1 MPLHLPCNACEKGY
15 AEIRRGGG
23 IKIFDRSH
31 LRGLNTRMIGS
42 LSSGRTIAAVTT
54 FHAAGYA
61 QYGKR
66 FLKTFDAHWP
76 VDVELHVYAEDIV
89 PAEASSRIFYYNL
102 LDQIPELAVFKAR
115 HKNIQAHN
123 GILEGG
129 EYGYRMDAVRF
140 AHKVFAMAHCALTIK
155 EDADTLFWIDADTVT
170 FKDIPEGFFDE
181 VLPAG
186 CYTSYLGRGE
196 TYPECGFVGFDLN
209 HPAHDEFMTFWR
221 QLYLDDSL
229 FELPEWHDSFVY
241 DLIRRTFE
249 DQGKFKS
256 HDIAAN
262 TPVSSHPFIN
272 SVLGNFMDHLKGDE
286 RKEAGASF
294 TEDYIEAPL
303 D

>member
-15 AEIRRGGG
+15 VEIRRGGG

-31 LRGLNTRMIGS
+31 LRGLNIRMIGS

-66 FLKTFDAHWP
+66 FLESFDAHWP
-76 VDVELHVYAEDIV
+76 ADVALHVYGENITPTGFSD
-89 PAEASSRIFYYNL
+89 RIFIYNL
-102 LDQIPELAVFKAR
+102 LAQIPQLAAFKAR
-115 HKNIQAHN
+115 HKDIEAHN
-123 GILEGG
+123 GIYEDG

-140 AHKVFAMAHCALTIK
+140 AHKVFALAHCALTIK
-155 EDADTLFWIDADTVT
+155 EDADVLFWIDADTVT
-170 FKDIPEGFFDE
+170 FKDIPEEFFDE
-181 VLPAG
+181 VLPDG
-186 CYTSYLGRGE
+186 CYTSYLGRVQ
-196 TYPECGFVGFDLN
+196 TYSECGFVGYDLN

-262 TPVSSHPFIN
+262 APLSSHPFIN

-286 RKEAGASF
+286 RKEAGSSF